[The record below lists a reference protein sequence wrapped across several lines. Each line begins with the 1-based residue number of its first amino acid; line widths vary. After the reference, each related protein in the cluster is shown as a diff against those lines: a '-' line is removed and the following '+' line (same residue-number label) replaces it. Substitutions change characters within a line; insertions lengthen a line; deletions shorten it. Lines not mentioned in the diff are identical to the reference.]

1 MTTHA
6 CCTMLPT
13 TTFNTGVA
21 WQWEEDG
28 IVAKQYYADGY
39 LGKLWF
45 LLNSSDATPA
55 LSEQPLATTCLNS
68 ISNGDQSSFSTPALW
83 T

>member
-1 MTTHA
+1 M
-6 CCTMLPT
+6 PT
-13 TTFNTGVA
+13 TTLNTVA

-55 LSEQPLATTCLNS
+55 LSEQPLATTLNS
-68 ISNGDQSSFSTPALW
+68 ISNGDQSSFSTLALW